1 MNISTVTWEDAHS
14 ALRLIRQQVFI
25 EEQQIPE
32 ELEWDSGDQIAIHF
46 LGKEG
51 NRPVACARLFKDGKL
66 GRLAVLKDCRGK
78 GWGQRILQAAEQHL
92 LDQKKSKL
100 SLESQANSYQF
111 YFKYGYRPT
120 EDMSWDANIPH
131 LHMQKLLLN
140 PNPTSNTYRLGEDE
154 NHHHSGQPA
163 ASSVWFQIGSSQC
176 RREIN
181 IQINDL
187 THPLF
192 HNATCISNLSKFIR
206 ESRHTHVRVLINKE
220 VPGLSEHPLLRL
232 QQRMSSR
239 LKVRALLLMPSNK
252 ETNRN
257 QILFDQSGYLEFNYK
272 TTDCNFSN
280 RISVKR
286 YRIDFEKNWEE
297 STELIEG
304 RTLNL

>member
-1 MNISTVTWEDAHS
+1 MSINTVTWDDAHS
-14 ALRLIRQQVFI
+14 ELRLIRLKVFI

-66 GRLAVLKDCRGK
+66 GRLAVLKDCRGN
-78 GWGQRILQAAEQHL
+78 GWGRRILQAAEQYL

-100 SLESQANSYQF
+100 YLDSQANSYQF
-111 YFKYGYRPT
+111 YFKNGYRPT
-120 EDMSWDANIPH
+120 DNMCWDAGIPH
-131 LHMQKLLLN
+131 VQMEKLLLN
-140 PNPTSNTYRLGEDE
+140 PDPISKTYLLGEDK
-154 NHHHSGQPA
+154 NHYHSGQPA

-187 THPLF
+187 AHPLF
-192 HNATCISNLSKFIR
+192 HNAACISNLSKFIR
-206 ESRHTHVRVLINKE
+206 ESRHTQVRILINKE

-239 LKVRALLLMPSNK
+239 LKVRTLFMPSNK
-252 ETNRN
+252 ETNHN
-257 QILFDQSGYLEFNYK
+257 QISFDRSGYLEFDYK

-280 RISVKR
+280 RISVNR
-286 YRIDFEKNWEE
+286 YRIDFEKQWED
-297 STELIEG
+297 SRELVEG
-304 RTLNL
+304 RRLNV

>member
-1 MNISTVTWEDAHS
+1 MSINTVTWDDAHS
-14 ALRLIRQQVFI
+14 ELRLIRQKVFI

-66 GRLAVLKDCRGK
+66 GRLAVLKDCRGN
-78 GWGQRILQAAEQHL
+78 GWGRRILQAAEQHL

-100 SLESQANSYQF
+100 YLDSQANSYQF
-111 YFKYGYRPT
+111 YFNNGYRPT
-120 EDMSWDANIPH
+120 DNMCWDAGIPH
-131 LHMQKLLLN
+131 IQMEKLLLN
-140 PNPTSNTYRLGEDE
+140 PDPTSKTYLLGEDE
-154 NHHHSGQPA
+154 NHHQSGQPA

-181 IQINDL
+181 IQINNL
-187 THPLF
+187 AHPLF
-192 HNATCISNLSKFIR
+192 HNAACISNLAKFIR
-206 ESRHTHVRVLINKE
+206 ESRHTQVRILINKE

-239 LKVRALLLMPSNK
+239 LKVRALFLPNSK
-252 ETNRN
+252 ETKHN
-257 QILFDQSGYLEFNYK
+257 QVLFDRSGYLKFDYK

-280 RISVKR
+280 RISVNR
-286 YRIDFEKNWEE
+286 YRIDFEKQWED
-297 STELIEG
+297 SRELVEG
-304 RTLNL
+304 RRLNV